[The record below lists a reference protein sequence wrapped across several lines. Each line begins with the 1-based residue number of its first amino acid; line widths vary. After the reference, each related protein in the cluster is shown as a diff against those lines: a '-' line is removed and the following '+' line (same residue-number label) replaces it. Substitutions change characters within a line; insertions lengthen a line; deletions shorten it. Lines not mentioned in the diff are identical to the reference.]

1 MSREV
6 SWEDPPPWPGGF
18 HPALTF
24 TGGYGRG
31 MSAAKTLWTRLAQIG
46 VAASDPEDL
55 RVAKSTFTLVAGLVT
70 VMASIWVITFL
81 LLDRPLSASIPFT
94 FQVASIIS
102 LVYFSRTKNFV
113 VMRRIQTVMFSTFP
127 FLLQWSLGGYVNSS
141 AVSVWAMVTPVVALF
156 FGGRPATW
164 IGVFISLTVV
174 SAAIDSRLDDT
185 IPVPT
190 AARSAF
196 WALNFV
202 CVAIV
207 YVVSTS
213 HFVGQRNRFRE
224 QLRAEQATSER
235 LLLNVLPPQI
245 ARRLG
250 AGESPIVDERSAVT
264 VLFVDIVD
272 FTRQTRSAPPKEVVS
287 VLNGV
292 FSEIDDLADAYGLD
306 KIKTLGDGYMLVAG
320 ATEPRADHLAL
331 ALDAALAARDRLSRH
346 RLAGVPIRVRMG
358 LDTGPAIAG
367 VVGHSRFSYDVW
379 GDAVNTASRMESHG
393 LPGEIHV
400 TERVRDLACDQY
412 EFTSRGLIDVKGL
425 GEMETF
431 LLVGRR
437 LESDRVPGAERD
449 GSVETEDVDRTR
461 SVDRP

>member
-1 MSREV
+1 M
-6 SWEDPPPWPGGF
+6 
-18 HPALTF
+18 A
-24 TGGYGRG
+24 TGR
-31 MSAAKTLWTRLAQIG
+31 TLWTRLAQIG
-46 VAASDPEDL
+46 IAASDPEDL
-55 RVAKSTFTLVAGLVT
+55 RVAKSTFTLVASLVT
-70 VMASIWVITFL
+70 VMATVWVATFFL
-81 LLDRPLSASIPFT
+81 LGRPVSASIPLT
-94 FQVASIIS
+94 YQVASITS
-102 LVYFSRTKNFV
+102 LAVFARTKDFLLI
-113 VMRRIQTVMFSTFP
+113 RRVQTVMWATFP

-164 IGVFISLTVV
+164 IGLFIALTLV
-174 SAAIDSRLDDT
+174 SAAIDARFDDSN
-185 IPVPT
+185 PLPT
-190 AARSAF
+190 FARSAF

-213 HFVGQRNRFRE
+213 HFVGQRNRFRD
-224 QLRAEQATSER
+224 QVRAEQATSER

-245 ARRLG
+245 AQRLG
-250 AGESPIVDERSAVT
+250 AGESPIVDERLAVT

-272 FTRQTRSAPPKEVVS
+272 FTPLSRRVPPEEVVS

-292 FSEIDDLADAYGLD
+292 FSEIDDLADGFGLD

-320 ATEPRADHLAL
+320 ATEPRADHVEA
-331 ALDAALAARDRLSRH
+331 ALDVALAARDRLARLV
-346 RLAGVPIRVRMG
+346 LAGEPIRVRMG

-379 GDAVNTASRMESHG
+379 GDTVNTASRMESHG

-400 TERVRDLACDQY
+400 TGRVRDLACDRF

-431 LLVGRR
+431 LLVDR
-437 LESDRVPGAERD
+437 LS
-449 GSVETEDVDRTR
+449 TE
-461 SVDRP
+461 

>member
-1 MSREV
+1 MAS
-6 SWEDPPPWPGGF
+6 G
-18 HPALTF
+18 
-24 TGGYGRG
+24 
-31 MSAAKTLWTRLAQIG
+31 KTLWTRLGQIG

-70 VMASIWVITFL
+70 VMATIWVTTFFL
-81 LLDRPLSASIPFT
+81 LGRPVSAAIPLLY
-94 FQVASIIS
+94 QVASIVS
-102 LVYFSRTKNFV
+102 LAVFARTKDFV
-113 VMRRIQTVMFSTFP
+113 VIRRVQTVMWAVFP

-156 FGGRPATW
+156 FGGRPAGW
-164 IGVFISLTVV
+164 IGLFIALTVV
-174 SAAIDSRLDDT
+174 SAAIDSRFDD
-185 IPVPT
+185 IDPVPT
-190 AARSAF
+190 VTRSAF

-213 HFVGQRNRFRE
+213 HFVGQRNRFRD

-235 LLLNVLPPQI
+235 LLLNVLPPRI
-245 ARRLG
+245 AQRLG

-272 FTRQTRSAPPKEVVS
+272 FTPQTRGAPPKEVVS

-292 FSEIDDLADAYGLD
+292 FSEIDDLADEYGLD
-306 KIKTLGDGYMLVAG
+306 KIKTLGDGYMLAAG
-320 ATEPRADHLAL
+320 ATEPRADHLAI
-331 ALDAALAARDRLSRH
+331 ALDTALAARERLSRH

-400 TERVRDLACDQY
+400 TERVRDLACDQF
-412 EFTSRGLIDVKGL
+412 EFKSRGLIDVKGL
-425 GEMETF
+425 GEMATF
-431 LLVGRR
+431 LLVGRLAR
-437 LESDRVPGAERD
+437 E
-449 GSVETEDVDRTR
+449 
-461 SVDRP
+461 